1 MLILI
6 SVVIITIPL
15 TLVCLYYFNNKRSV
29 KGLKGASKASYWYH
43 TDLDYKFKSYYE
55 AKRYV
60 LDQGLDI
67 RKIKQW
73 GFENE

>member
-15 TLVCLYYFNNKRSV
+15 TLVCLYYFNNKRAV
-29 KGLKGASKASYWYH
+29 KGLKGANKGAYWYH

>member
-1 MLILI
+1 MLIVISIFIALI
-6 SVVIITIPL
+6 PIV
-15 TLVCLYYFNNKRSV
+15 LVCLYYLNHKRSQ
-29 KGLKGASKASYWYH
+29 KGLKGASKGSYWYH

-67 RKIKQW
+67 KEIKQW